1 MKSRIVK
8 GSAAGVALVTV
19 AAVSATA
26 MPQIFSESDS
36 VFANSEQEPDTS
48 ITEVP
53 DLPDEATIAK
63 AKEDPSAQAKLRE
76 DLKEILDKS
85 NQRLADVEADTLTA
99 NEKARELGEAA
110 AEARRE
116 AETAAQQAELAAE
129 QHEED
134 QETAGEAVA
143 DMYRNGGLSTE
154 EFLLGDDEEALADAA
169 RGQQLADSLTDDA
182 ENSQLNAQGAE
193 HLEGEQAAKADA
205 LEEAEQKAQEAA
217 EREAE
222 LERQRE
228 AREAAERARLAA
240 EAEEA
245 ERRAELEELLNL
257 SGSDLT
263 LEELEEAVAL
273 ARAQDNAGGDEITSP
288 EASATSTESAS
299 DAPVVETEPEPETSA
314 DEPTSEPTDEPS
326 EEPSPEP
333 TQTETDTPSATP
345 TQTATPAPSETA
357 TSTPSPSQ
365 SATSSPTASNTP
377 TPTQSAT
384 PTPTRTA
391 TPTPTPTPTATPTP
405 TRTAT
410 PTPTPTPTP
419 TQTQAPAAP
428 QAASVAP
435 ASTGSNMSAAV
446 NWAVNKTNESGTF
459 YSWGG
464 NGPKGYDCS
473 GFTTAAFAQ
482 SGKSLP
488 RTASAQ
494 YGAAKQYVSLNNLQ
508 PGDLVFWSNNGSQSG
523 VYHVAI
529 YIGNGQI
536 AHARNPSTGIT
547 ITGLHY
553 SPWNML
559 SVGGRY

>member
-8 GSAAGVALVTV
+8 GGAAGVALVTV

-36 VFANSEQEPDTS
+36 IFVKADDASELSLPK
-48 ITEVP
+48 VP
-53 DLPDEATIAK
+53 DLPDEATIKK

-76 DLKEILDKS
+76 DLKKIVETS
-85 NQRLADVEADTLTA
+85 NQRLADVEAETLTA
-99 NEKARELGEAA
+99 NEKARELSEAA

-116 AETAAQQAELAAE
+116 AETATQQAELAAE
-129 QHEED
+129 QQEED

-154 EFLLGDDEEALADAA
+154 EFLLGDDEDALANASRNEQVTDGLAGNADA
-169 RGQQLADSLTDDA
+169 
-182 ENSQLNAQGAE
+182 SQLNSQGAE
-193 HLEGEQAAKADA
+193 HLAN
-205 LEEAEQKAQEAA
+205 EAEARRDATEDAEAKAQEAA
-217 EREAE
+217 EREAAE
-222 LERQRE
+222 AEAQRILEE
-228 AREAAERARLAA
+228 EAAARLAA
-240 EAEEA
+240 EQD
-245 ERRAELEELLNL
+245 RHN
-257 SGSDLT
+257 
-263 LEELEEAVAL
+263 EELEGVTSA
-273 ARAQDNAGGDEITSP
+273 AQAAGLPDTAEDLEDEVVEENLDEDTASP
-288 EASATSTESAS
+288 EASATSTEAAS
-299 DAPVVETEPEPETSA
+299 QGPVVEPSEPEPSPSTSSAAPSQSATPSETATQEPEPEPT
-314 DEPTSEPTDEPS
+314 PTSTPTSSPS
-326 EEPSPEP
+326 
-333 TQTETDTPSATP
+333 PSATP
-345 TQTATPAPSETA
+345 T
-357 TSTPSPSQ
+357 
-365 SATSSPTASNTP
+365 
-377 TPTQSAT
+377 PTQTAT

-391 TPTPTPTPTATPTP
+391 TPTPTP

-419 TQTQAPAAP
+419 TQTKAPAAP
-428 QAASVAP
+428 KTTSVAP

-446 NWAVNKTNESGTF
+446 NWAVNKTNESGTY

-473 GFTTAAFAQ
+473 GFTSAAFAAA
-482 SGKSLP
+482 GKSLP
-488 RTASAQ
+488 RTSSAQ

-508 PGDLVFWSNNGSQSG
+508 PGDLVFWSNNGQQSG

-553 SPWNML
+553 SPWNMM

>member
-1 MKSRIVK
+1 
-8 GSAAGVALVTV
+8 
-19 AAVSATA
+19 

-36 VFANSEQEPDTS
+36 IFVKADDASELSLPK
-48 ITEVP
+48 VP
-53 DLPDEATIAK
+53 DLPDEATIKK

-76 DLKEILDKS
+76 DLKKIVEKS
-85 NQRLADVEADTLTA
+85 NQRLADVEAETLTA

-116 AETAAQQAELAAE
+116 AETATQQAELAAE
-129 QHEED
+129 QQEED

-154 EFLLGDDEEALADAA
+154 EFLLGDDEDALANASRNEQVTDGLAGNADA
-169 RGQQLADSLTDDA
+169 
-182 ENSQLNAQGAE
+182 SQLNAQGAE
-193 HLEGEQAAKADA
+193 HLAN
-205 LEEAEQKAQEAA
+205 EAETRRDATEDAEAKAQEAA
-217 EREAE
+217 EREA
-222 LERQRE
+222 
-228 AREAAERARLAA
+228 A
-240 EAEEA
+240 EAEA
-245 ERRAELEELLNL
+245 QRILEEEAAAR
-257 SGSDLT
+257 
-263 LEELEEAVAL
+263 LEEEQRRHEETNREVDDAAADGGLNETAEDLEREVINENL
-273 ARAQDNAGGDEITSP
+273 DEDTTSP
-288 EASATSTESAS
+288 EASPTSTEAAS
-299 DAPVVETEPEPETSA
+299 QAPVVEPSEPEPSPSTSSA
-314 DEPTSEPTDEPS
+314 APS
-326 EEPSPEP
+326 
-333 TQTETDTPSATP
+333 
-345 TQTATPAPSETA
+345 QTATPSETA
-357 TSTPSPSQ
+357 TPEPEPTPTSTPSSSPSR
-365 SATSSPTASNTP
+365 SATS
-377 TPTQSAT
+377 TPTQ
-384 PTPTRTA
+384 
-391 TPTPTPTPTATPTP
+391 TATPTP

-419 TQTQAPAAP
+419 TRTATPTPTPTPTQTKAPAAP
-428 QAASVAP
+428 KTTSVAP

-446 NWAVNKTNESGTF
+446 NWAVNKTNESGTY

-473 GFTTAAFAQ
+473 GFTSAAFAAA
-482 SGKSLP
+482 GKSLP
-488 RTASAQ
+488 RTSSAQ

-553 SPWNML
+553 SPWNMM